1 MSKKTTQ
8 FQKGQSG
15 NPAGRPKGS
24 GLPGKLRE
32 AIEQD
37 SEEVLA
43 ALIEQ
48 AKAGD
53 VQAARVLLDRV
64 CPALKSEAQAVNVQD
79 MANGSLAERAT
90 AALDAAAAGDL
101 APDTAAQLVS
111 AVGTLARVVE
121 VDELEQRLTKL
132 EQLQEGVK

>member
-1 MSKKTTQ
+1 MAK
-8 FQKGQSG
+8 FQKGTSG

-24 GLPGKLRE
+24 GLSGKLRD

-37 SEEVLA
+37 SEEIVT

-64 CPALKSEAQAVNVQD
+64 CPALKSQAQAVNVQD
-79 MANGSLAERAT
+79 MATGSLAERAT
-90 AALDAAAAGDL
+90 AALDAAASGDL
-101 APDTAAQLVS
+101 PPDTAAQLVQ

-121 VDELEQRLTKL
+121 INELEKRLQALEAAQETKP
-132 EQLQEGVK
+132 